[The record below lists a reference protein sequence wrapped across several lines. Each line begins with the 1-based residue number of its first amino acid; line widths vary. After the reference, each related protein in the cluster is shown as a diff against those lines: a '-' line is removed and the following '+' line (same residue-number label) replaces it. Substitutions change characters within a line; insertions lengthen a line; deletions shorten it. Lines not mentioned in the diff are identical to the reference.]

1 MSDETNPPSVQAA
14 PAAAPAPKAPTPPI
28 KVITPFAF
36 REKRLKDGMIELLKN
51 FKPDG
56 NPDKV
61 QLENARA
68 LALAEVQALPAD
80 SNVVEVLIE
89 GQTRPNARQ
98 TNVIVFHD
106 KI

>member
-1 MSDETNPPSVQAA
+1 
-14 PAAAPAPKAPTPPI
+14 
-28 KVITPFAF
+28 
-36 REKRLKDGMIELLKN
+36 MIELLKN

-68 LALAEVQALPAD
+68 LALAEVQALPSD
-80 SNVVEVLIE
+80 SNLVEVVIE